1 MYYSTI
7 RGLRPTAKVV
17 RSRRDRNQVPMRK
30 IIAAEFMTIDGVIQN
45 EENDGDGFKYGGWFF
60 PYADEVTGAV
70 VQERL
75 AKPMDLLLGRKTFDG
90 WESYWPTH
98 SNFWPNVMTATKYV
112 ASNTRDS
119 SDWQPNVF
127 LSGDIAEKVR
137 QLKQQD
143 GPDIYVIGSSNLLQ
157 TLFKHDLVDEMELM
171 TIPISLGSGKRLFQ
185 DGTIPAAVKVT
196 NSQISPNGNVI
207 VTYKRDGDV
216 KTGAPQI
223 DDDK

>member
-1 MYYSTI
+1 
-7 RGLRPTAKVV
+7 
-17 RSRRDRNQVPMRK
+17 
-30 IIAAEFMTIDGVIQN
+30 MTLDGVIQN
-45 EENDGDGFKYGGWFF
+45 EENDSDGFKYGGWFF

-90 WESYWPTH
+90 WETYWPTH

-127 LSGDIAEKVR
+127 LSGNIAERVR
-137 QLKQQD
+137 ELKRSD
-143 GPDIYVIGSSNLLQ
+143 GPDLHVFGSANMLQ
-157 TLFKHDLVDEMELM
+157 TLFKADLVDALELM
-171 TIPISLGSGKRLFQ
+171 IIPVTLGAGKRLFQ
-185 DGTIPAAVKVT
+185 DGTIPAAFKVT
-196 NSQISPNGNVI
+196 SSQIAPKGI
-207 VTYKRDGDV
+207 ICVTYERDGDV

-223 DDDK
+223 EEDGQ